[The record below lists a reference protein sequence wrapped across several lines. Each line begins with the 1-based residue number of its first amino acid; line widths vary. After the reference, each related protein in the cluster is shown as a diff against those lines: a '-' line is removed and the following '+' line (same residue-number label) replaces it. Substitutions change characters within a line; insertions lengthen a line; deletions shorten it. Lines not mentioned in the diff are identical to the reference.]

1 MLLKNSLYTIEK
13 LEKLTSSDEIV
24 GGSFLLRLNLDHV
37 IYQAHFPGEPITPG
51 VCIVQMGKELMEEL
65 LDKSLEVARV
75 KNVKFLS
82 VISPKDTTSIT
93 YTFRKIEWSADGKEV
108 KAQIVVTS
116 GDEAKAKISFGL
128 RVVEKL

>member
-13 LEKLTSSDEIV
+13 VEKSTSTEIV
-24 GGSFLLRLNLDHV
+24 EGSFLLRLNPDHV

-51 VCIVQMGKELMEEL
+51 VCIVQMGKELLEEL
-65 LDKSLEVARV
+65 LGMSLEVARV

-82 VISPKDTTSIT
+82 VISPKENASVN
-93 YTFRKIEWSADGKEV
+93 YAFRKVERAADGKEV

-116 GDEAKAKISFGL
+116 GEETKAKISL
-128 RVVEKL
+128 SCHVLV